1 MNPSFSLRRLLALSL
16 SALCLALPGTA
27 ALAQTAPVK
36 IKFALDWRFEGPSS
50 LFLLPLAKG
59 YFAQEG
65 LDVTIDA
72 GGGSGATVNRLASGA
87 YDMGFA
93 DMGAMIE
100 FIANNQDTT
109 SRKMQ
114 AVYLVY
120 EQAPIT
126 VFSLKKS
133 NITKPSD
140 LEGKTMGAP
149 VFDPGR
155 KLFSLFTQANKL
167 DSAKMPWKTM
177 DPALRETMLIK
188 GEVDAITGF
197 YFTSLMNLNARGI
210 KDDEVAA
217 MQFVDY
223 GVKMYGNAIIA
234 SQALIDANPKAVAG
248 FLRAFTRGA
257 KEVIADPDAAIKF
270 VKDREPLIDV
280 EVEKRR
286 LRLALQVSIATPAAK
301 TNGIGVAEKGNVDR
315 MVREI
320 VSAFGLKQSP
330 NPDLMFNAGFMP
342 PKPERMIFTK

>member
-1 MNPSFSLRRLLALSL
+1 MSNPLFIRRLLAATAA
-16 SALCLALPGTA
+16 ALCLGLASTA
-27 ALAQTAPVK
+27 AFAQTAPVK
-36 IKFALDWRFEGPSS
+36 IRFALDWRFEGPSA

-65 LDVTIDA
+65 LDVSIDA
-72 GGGSGATVNRLASGA
+72 GAGSGATVNRLASGA

-100 FIANNQDTT
+100 FIANSQDTA
-109 SRKMQ
+109 SKKMQ

-167 DSAKMPWKTM
+167 DNAKMTWKTM

-217 MQFVDY
+217 MQYVDY

-257 KEVIADPDAAIKF
+257 KEVIADPDAAIKY

-286 LRLALQVSIATPAAK
+286 LRLALQISIATPNARA
-301 TNGIGVAEKGNVDR
+301 NGIGSVEKASVDG
-315 MVREI
+315 MVRQI
-320 VSAFGLKQSP
+320 VTAFGLKQSP

-342 PKPERMIFTK
+342 PKPERLIFAK